1 MAFDGITVAAV
12 AKELKEKLSGGRIAK
27 IAQPEP
33 DALLLTVKTQEGQY
47 RLLLSA
53 DASLPLAYLC
63 SYNKPGPQTAPGFC
77 MLLRKHLSN
86 ARILDI
92 SQPGLERILHI
103 RLEHYDEMGDLRTK
117 TLIVEIMG
125 KHSNIILTDE
135 EARIVDAIKRVS
147 SMVSSVREVLPG
159 REYFVAGGG
168 EKLDPLTAG
177 EEDFLKTGPNK
188 DVASALLGT
197 YTGISPAMAA
207 EMVRLSGIEERM
219 DRASLCEDA
228 GAKAALF
235 SVFSEIMD
243 RVRTGRFSP
252 CIYYDEKGEVADFSA
267 IATGMHE
274 NARSFD
280 SMSALLEQYYAEKEA
295 VVRIRQRS
303 ADLRRIVS
311 TALERNVKKLTL
323 QEKQLKDTES
333 REKLRLFGEL
343 LQAYAYL
350 IPAGAKE
357 YEALNYYDN
366 TTVRIPLDP
375 EKSAQENSVRYF
387 ERYRKQK
394 RTFEALNVQLE
405 ATRSELERLE
415 SIQVALDIA
424 RKEEDLKQIRQELA
438 DYGYIRKKSGA
449 KREKIQSR
457 PLHFVT
463 EDGFHI
469 YVGKNNYQNEE
480 VSFKLANGGDWW
492 FHAKKIPGSHVVVKT
507 EGKELP
513 DKVFEQAAA
522 LAAWYSGASGQDKA
536 EVDYLRRRDLKKP
549 AGSAPGFVVYYTNYS
564 MAVRPGIVDL
574 KQEEG

>member
-12 AKELKEKLSGGRIAK
+12 TKELKEKLTGGRIAK
-27 IAQPEP
+27 IAQPET
-33 DALLLTVKTQEGQY
+33 DALLLTVKTQAGQY

-63 SYNKPGPQTAPGFC
+63 TSNKPGPQTAPGFC

-92 SQPGLERILHI
+92 RQPGLERILHFQ
-103 RLEHYDEMGDLRTK
+103 LEHFDEMGDLRRK

-135 EARIVDAIKRVS
+135 EGNIVDAIKRVS

-159 REYFVAGGG
+159 RPYFVAGGG
-168 EKLDPLTAG
+168 EKQDPLAAT
-177 EEDFLKTGPNK
+177 EEDFLEAAPNK
-188 DVASALLGT
+188 DVAGALLAC
-197 YTGISPAMAA
+197 YTGISPAMAS
-207 EMVRLSGIEERM
+207 EMVRLSAIEDRM
-219 DRASLCEDA
+219 DKNSLCADP
-228 GAKAALF
+228 GAKAALYR
-235 SVFSEIMD
+235 VFSQMMD
-243 RVRTGRFSP
+243 RVREGRFSP
-252 CIYYDEKGEVADFSA
+252 CIYYDEKGEPADFAA
-267 IATGMHE
+267 ISTGMYE
-274 NARSFD
+274 NTKSFD
-280 SMSALLEQYYAEKEA
+280 SISALLEQYYAEKEA

-303 ADLRRIVS
+303 ADLRRIVT
-311 TALERNVKKLTL
+311 TALERNVKKLKL
-323 QEKQLKDTES
+323 QEKQLKDTEK
-333 REKLRLFGEL
+333 REKLRLYGEL
-343 LQAYAYL
+343 LQAYGYQ
-350 IPAGAKE
+350 IPAGEKE

-366 TTVRIPLDP
+366 STVQIPLDP
-375 EKSAQENSVRYF
+375 ELTAQENAVRYF
-387 ERYRKQK
+387 ERYQKQK
-394 RTFEALNVQLE
+394 RTFEALSVQLE
-405 ATRSELERLE
+405 ATKAELEHLE

-424 RKEEDLKQIRQELA
+424 RREEDLKQIRQELS
-438 DYGYIRKKSGA
+438 DCGFVKKKSGA
-449 KREKIQSR
+449 KREKIASR
-457 PLHFVT
+457 PMHFVT

-492 FHAKKIPGSHVVVKT
+492 FHAKKLPGSHVIVKT
-507 EGKELP
+507 EGQELP

-522 LAAWYSGASGQDKA
+522 LAAWFSKAAQQEKA

-564 MAVRPGIVDL
+564 MAVKPGIVDL